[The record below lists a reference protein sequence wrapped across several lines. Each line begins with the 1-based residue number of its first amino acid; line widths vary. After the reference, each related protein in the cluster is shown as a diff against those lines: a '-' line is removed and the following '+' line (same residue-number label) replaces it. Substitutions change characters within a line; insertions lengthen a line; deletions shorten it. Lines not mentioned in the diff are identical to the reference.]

1 MADVKA
7 VLLQTGKN
15 LFSAALSG
23 VSLVTPHSFKIGDM
37 AGFTPDSADTAPRG
51 NNVFSAGIGLIQFRQ
66 IASDTVRYTMTL
78 PESVGPFDVGN
89 VVMYGTLVDNSPV
102 PLVSVVLP
110 FKYNKVVATGSS
122 NQGGVPTPGSRFVIN
137 VTIKHS
143 LDSQLVSVT
152 ITTPIFSSLG
162 FFEDQFTIPASS
174 GNPWNQFVIHNDT
187 RLDTPSL
194 IMKRTDGA
202 YFGIPF
208 WKRANDPKFN
218 VFSGGVIGDNYKADI
233 PVFFGNYYLTPED
246 KYRGDI
252 GGGAYTQDDNQ
263 FAGDVGGAT
272 YT

>member
-66 IASDTVRYTMTL
+66 IAADTVRYTMTL

-110 FKYNKVVATGSS
+110 FKYNKVIATGSS

-152 ITTPIFSSLG
+152 ITTPLFSSLG

-218 VFSGGVIGDNYKADI
+218 VFSGGVIGDNYKSDI

-252 GGGAYTQDDNQ
+252 GGGSYTQDDNQ